1 MTLAKNCF
9 IFLGAFLSGCA
20 SVVSSVTGG
29 LAEDLSSVILN
40 SEDVEVVRA
49 GAPAYLIMLDALLNS
64 DPDNTALLISAASL
78 NAAYATAFVDDRV
91 RRQAFAVKSFEL
103 SSRAACLK
111 IEWTCSARTVDLKQ
125 LELSLADLEASD
137 VPLTYAFGSA
147 WAGWVQAHSEDWAA
161 IAELG
166 RIKAIM
172 TRLVAINEKYDNG
185 GPRLYLGVFETLL
198 PPALGGR
205 PEVGRRHFERAIEI
219 SEGRHLFVRVL
230 FAEQYGRL
238 VFDRALHDRE
248 LNAVL
253 EASPIMEGLTL
264 INLLAQEQARELLET
279 GNDYF

>member
-1 MTLAKNCF
+1 MTLARNCF
-9 IFLGAFLSGCA
+9 VFLGAFLCGCA
-20 SVVSSVTGG
+20 SFVSSVTEG
-29 LAEDLSSVILN
+29 LAEDLSSAILN

-64 DPDNTALLISAASL
+64 DPDNTALLTSAASL
-78 NAAYATAFVDDRV
+78 NAAYATAFVDDPV

-103 SSRAACLK
+103 ASRAACSK
-111 IEWTCSARTVDLKQ
+111 IDWICTARTVDVKL
-125 LELSLADLEASD
+125 LEASLANLEPNN

-172 TRLVAINEKYDNG
+172 TRLASINERYDNG
-185 GPRLYLGVFETLL
+185 GPMLYLGVFETLL

-238 VFDRALHDRE
+238 VFDRELHDRE

-253 EASPIMEGLTL
+253 KADPRMEGLTL